1 MKKKIIILIVSL
13 ILLGICLFLY
23 FHNKKPKVEVSYMNE
38 EVVEIVS
45 NEDKD
50 NNNDNVNTEKEE
62 PINIEDVK
70 TEDIVEEHIEE
81 ETTQTE
87 LQEAENKEEVKEN
100 INSEQKEEKLSYDLS
115 EDIYNISGIKVENS
129 NTEEENKCI
138 NCYLDKYEEGESI
151 IYVHPIT
158 DEEVIFI
165 ITGDED
171 YYVSNLDFF
180 SSNNLS
186 LEEAFKEIEDLDF
199 INLTEYLES

>member
-23 FHNKKPKVEVSYMNE
+23 FHNKKPKVEVSYVNE

-70 TEDIVEEHIEE
+70 TEDIVEEHIKEE
-81 ETTQTE
+81 ITQTE
-87 LQEAENKEEVKEN
+87 LQEEENKEEVKEN
-100 INSEQKEEKLSYDLS
+100 TDNEQKEEKLSYDLS
-115 EDIYNISGIKVENS
+115 EDIYNISGIKVDNS
-129 NTEEENKCI
+129 NTEEENC
-138 NCYLDKYEEGESI
+138 NHCYLDKYEEGESI

-165 ITGDED
+165 ITGNED

-180 SSNNLS
+180 SSSDLS